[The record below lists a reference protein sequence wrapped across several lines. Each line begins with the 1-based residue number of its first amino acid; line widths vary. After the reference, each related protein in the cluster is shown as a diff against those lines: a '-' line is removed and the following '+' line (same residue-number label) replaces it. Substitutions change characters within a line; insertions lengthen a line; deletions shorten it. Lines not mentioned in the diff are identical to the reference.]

1 MDMLIAS
8 IIGYAVVF
16 FIGIMSGISIATKFE
31 SPEFKSAKINA
42 FDMTY
47 YGSMSR
53 KYSAI
58 MKEESDRGDNT
69 EYLLAADK
77 ESSFRDKEA
86 KSKAAYDAES
96 AKLSERERSRL
107 SKYINELEQSSDALI
122 EIAGK

>member
-8 IIGYAVVF
+8 IIGYAVIF
-16 FIGIMSGISIATKFE
+16 FIGIISGISIATKFE
-31 SPEFKSAKINA
+31 SPEFKSAKSNA

-58 MKEESDRGDNT
+58 MKEELDRGNNT

-77 ESSFRDKEA
+77 ESSFRDKKA
-86 KSKAAYDAES
+86 KSKVAYDAET

-107 SKYINELEQSSDALI
+107 TKYINELEQSSDALI
-122 EIAGK
+122 EIDGK